1 MNRMHITQKAL
12 KVFRITLLSI
22 LFALIFASDVVE
34 IKGLNEKN
42 FNVAKRSGITL
53 VEFWANWNVANKIT
67 LLDSFT
73 IEDSKIYRVLID
85 TNMVLAA
92 EQKIVVVPTII
103 FYDDGKEFKRLQAD
117 LTFKM
122 KVTKKDLQNVVDEL
136 LMSKF

>member
-1 MNRMHITQKAL
+1 MKYI
-12 KVFRITLLSI
+12 LL
-22 LFALIFASDVVE
+22 FTLIFASDVVE

-67 LLDSFT
+67 MLDSIT
-73 IEDSKIYRVLID
+73 IEDAKIYRVLID
-85 TNMVLAA
+85 TNMTLAA

-103 FYDDGKEFKRLQAD
+103 FYDEGKEFKRLQAD

-122 KVTKKDLQNVVDEL
+122 KVTKKDLQGVVDEI

>member
-1 MNRMHITQKAL
+1 MKY
-12 KVFRITLLSI
+12 LL
-22 LFALIFASDVVE
+22 LFALIFAEDVVE
-34 IKGLNEKN
+34 VKGLNEKN
-42 FNVAKRSGITL
+42 FKVAKRSGITII
-53 VEFWANWNVANKIT
+53 EYWANWNVANKIT
-67 LLDSFT
+67 MLDSIT
-73 IEDSKIYRVLID
+73 IEDAKIYRVLID

-92 EQKIVVVPTII
+92 SEKIVVVPTIV

>member
-1 MNRMHITQKAL
+1 ML
-12 KVFRITLLSI
+12 KYLL

-53 VEFWANWNVANKIT
+53 VEFWANWNVANKVT
-67 LLDSFT
+67 LLDSIT
-73 IEDSKIYRVLID
+73 IEDAKIYRVLID
-85 TNMVLAA
+85 TNMVLAT

-122 KVTKKDLQNVVDEL
+122 KVTKKDLQGVVDEL

>member
-1 MNRMHITQKAL
+1 MKY
-12 KVFRITLLSI
+12 LL
-22 LFALIFASDVVE
+22 LFTLIFASDVVE

-67 LLDSFT
+67 MLDSIT
-73 IEDSKIYRVLID
+73 IEDAKIYRVLID

-92 EQKIVVVPTII
+92 EQKIVVVPTIV

-122 KVTKKDLQNVVDEL
+122 KVTKKDLQGVVDEI

>member
-1 MNRMHITQKAL
+1 MRYIL
-12 KVFRITLLSI
+12 

-34 IKGLNEKN
+34 VKGLNEKN
-42 FNVAKRSGITL
+42 FKLAKRSGITL
-53 VEFWANWNVANKIT
+53 IEYWAQWNIANKIT
-67 LLDSFT
+67 MLDSIT
-73 IEDSKIYRVLID
+73 IEDAKIYRVLID
-85 TNMVLAA
+85 TNMTLAT

-103 FYDDGKEFKRLQAD
+103 FYEDGKEFKRLQAD

>member
-1 MNRMHITQKAL
+1 MRYI
-12 KVFRITLLSI
+12 LL
-22 LFALIFASDVVE
+22 FTLIFASDVVE

-67 LLDSFT
+67 MLDSIT
-73 IEDSKIYRVLID
+73 IEDAKIYRVLID

-103 FYDDGKEFKRLQAD
+103 VYDSGVEFKRLQAD

-122 KVTKKDLQNVVDEL
+122 KVTKKDLQGVVDEI

>member
-1 MNRMHITQKAL
+1 MRYI
-12 KVFRITLLSI
+12 I
-22 LFALIFASDVVE
+22 LFALIFSSDVVE
-34 IKGLNEKN
+34 VKGLNEKN

-67 LLDSFT
+67 LLDSIT
-73 IEDSKIYRVLID
+73 IEDAKIYRVLID

-92 EQKIVVVPTII
+92 SEKIVVVPTII

-122 KVTKKDLQNVVDEL
+122 KVKKKDLQGVVDEI

>member
-1 MNRMHITQKAL
+1 MKY
-12 KVFRITLLSI
+12 LL
-22 LFALIFASDVVE
+22 LFTLIFASDVVE
-34 IKGLNEKN
+34 IKVLNEKN
-42 FNVAKRSGITL
+42 FNVAQRSGITL

-67 LLDSFT
+67 LLDSIT

-85 TNMVLAA
+85 TNMTLAA

-122 KVTKKDLQNVVDEL
+122 KVTKKDLQNVVDDL

>member
-1 MNRMHITQKAL
+1 MRYIL
-12 KVFRITLLSI
+12 

-53 VEFWANWNVANKIT
+53 VEFWANWNVANKVT
-67 LLDSFT
+67 LLDSIT
-73 IEDSKIYRVLID
+73 IEDAKIYRVLID
-85 TNMVLAA
+85 TNMVLAT

-122 KVTKKDLQNVVDEL
+122 KVTKKDLQGVVDEL

>member
-1 MNRMHITQKAL
+1 ML
-12 KVFRITLLSI
+12 KYIL

-53 VEFWANWNVANKIT
+53 IEFWANWNVANKVT
-67 LLDSFT
+67 LLDSIT
-73 IEDSKIYRVLID
+73 IEDAKIYRVLID
-85 TNMVLAA
+85 TNMVLAT

-122 KVTKKDLQNVVDEL
+122 KVTKKDLQGVVDEI

>member
-67 LLDSFT
+67 LLDSIT
-73 IEDSKIYRVLID
+73 IEDSKIYRVLSD

>member
-1 MNRMHITQKAL
+1 ML
-12 KVFRITLLSI
+12 KYIL

-67 LLDSFT
+67 LLDSIT